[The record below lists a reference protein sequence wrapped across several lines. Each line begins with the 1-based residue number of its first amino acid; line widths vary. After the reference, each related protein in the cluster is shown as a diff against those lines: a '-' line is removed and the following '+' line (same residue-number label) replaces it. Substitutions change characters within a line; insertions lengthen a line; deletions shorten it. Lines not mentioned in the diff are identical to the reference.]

1 MMFDFIKNLF
11 TKPAEKPVEEKP
23 TLSDK
28 EMATARGEPYV
39 AVVDTHFD
47 PKNPSNGYFELD
59 WNNFFIQQLLAAGYT
74 GNSEEEIVDKWFNAI
89 CQNVVNE
96 SNINREVRVT

>member
-11 TKPAEKPVEEKP
+11 SKPKEEKEESV
-23 TLSDK
+23 LSEK

-39 AVVDTHFD
+39 SVIDTHFD
-47 PKNPSNGYFELD
+47 PNNPSNGYFELD
-59 WNNFFIQQLLAAGYT
+59 WNTQFIQQLVAAGYT
-74 GNSEEEIVDKWFNAI
+74 GTTEEEIVDKWFSTI

-96 SNINREVRVT
+96 SNMNREVRVT